1 MCEGR
6 HLFTSP
12 ENCLY
17 PDGSR
22 PRVSGVLALKRM
34 LGVDR
39 QGGRGCKRL
48 VMRVLRRL
56 VTLRLMVRVVRL
68 RLRLMK
74 GRRSSSAVVWT
85 LACLRDGTI
94 LRPRSWRLIVEMLTR
109 GGMFPGWVAC
119 SGHLPDEGGV
129 VLHGAALPHQELPP
143 VLGAFLER
151 DDGPRLTVL
160 HQLMEGHLDTPYK
173 IVSGVS
179 VLIEDLEME
188 REVVV
193 PVTEL

>member
-22 PRVSGVLALKRM
+22 PRVSGVLALELM

-56 VTLRLMVRVVRL
+56 VILRLMVRVL

-85 LACLRDGTI
+85 LACLHI
-94 LRPRSWRLIVEMLTR
+94 
-109 GGMFPGWVAC
+109 A
-119 SGHLPDEGGV
+119 
-129 VLHGAALPHQELPP
+129 
-143 VLGAFLER
+143 ER
-151 DDGPRLTVL
+151 
-160 HQLMEGHLDTPYK
+160 QK
-173 IVSGVS
+173 
-179 VLIEDLEME
+179 
-188 REVVV
+188 V
-193 PVTEL
+193 P

>member
-12 ENCLY
+12 ENYLY

-22 PRVSGVLALKRM
+22 PRVSGVLALELM

-56 VTLRLMVRVVRL
+56 VILRLMVRGVRL

-85 LACLRDGTI
+85 LACLGDGTI
-94 LRPRSWRLIVEMLTR
+94 FRPLSRRLIVEVLTR
-109 GGMFPGWVAC
+109 GGMFPGRVAC
-119 SGHLPDEGGV
+119 S
-129 VLHGAALPHQELPP
+129 
-143 VLGAFLER
+143 
-151 DDGPRLTVL
+151 
-160 HQLMEGHLDTPYK
+160 
-173 IVSGVS
+173 
-179 VLIEDLEME
+179 
-188 REVVV
+188 
-193 PVTEL
+193 